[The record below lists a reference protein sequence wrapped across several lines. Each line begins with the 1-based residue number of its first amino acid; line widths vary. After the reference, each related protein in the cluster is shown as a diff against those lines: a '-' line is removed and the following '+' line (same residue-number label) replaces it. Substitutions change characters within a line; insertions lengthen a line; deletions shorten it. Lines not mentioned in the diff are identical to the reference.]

1 MNFIKELW
9 PCPIVPLLIILGILS
24 IVILPIIL
32 TDSQREQVQR
42 ITTDQEQAEKF
53 VVDQLSNGG
62 PCYPLSFHGQDVA
75 AIMVK
80 QGTTNINIMNLK
92 ELIRIEPYYTDDQG
106 QIFEVYYY
114 RVLDTSER
122 CNKFSTPIE
131 GGEGKVTSET
141 IHCNEIPGEAR

>member
-1 MNFIKELW
+1 MKFIKELW
-9 PCPIVPLLIILGILS
+9 PCPIVPLLGLLGILS
-24 IVILPIIL
+24 VVTLSLALIP
-32 TDSQREQVQR
+32 E
-42 ITTDQEQAEKF
+42 DQTGDQQQANSFGEAEGY
-53 VVDQLSNGG
+53 VLDQLSNGG
-62 PCYPLSFHGQDVA
+62 PRYPLSFHGQNVA

-80 QGTTNINIMNLK
+80 QGTKNINIMNLK

-114 RVLDTSER
+114 RVLDTSQR

-141 IHCNEIPGEAR
+141 IPCNEIPGEAR